1 MPIPESTRAKRA
13 GAARRQS
20 LASPARTVGRWQLDE
35 PLGQGRLGCVYAARP
50 CGTGDATPASYA
62 VKLLRDEWQGE
73 ATLVGLLARE
83 ALVGSEVCSPHLVS
97 VLEAR
102 VHEAPQFLVMPR
114 LDGTTL
120 ESKLSGGYRPT
131 VCEALW
137 IARQAAEALDAL
149 HQTGWLHGDVKPGNL
164 MISPEGHVTLIDL
177 GFARC
182 PAEFGSVIDRPLLG
196 TVHYLAPEQITS
208 TAIDIRAD
216 IYSLGAT
223 LLEMLTGQVPYQADD
238 LMELAKRHRTGEGA
252 DLRELAPMLPAQV
265 GELVEAM
272 LSRHPLRRP
281 QTPRE
286 LVDHLVSLEIATFA
300 AG

>member
-1 MPIPESTRAKRA
+1 
-13 GAARRQS
+13 
-20 LASPARTVGRWQLDE
+20 
-35 PLGQGRLGCVYAARP
+35 
-50 CGTGDATPASYA
+50 
-62 VKLLRDEWQGE
+62 VKVLRDEWQGE

-120 ESKLSGGYRPT
+120 QSQLSEGYRPT

-137 IARQAAEALDAL
+137 IARQTAEALDSL

-164 MISPEGHVTLIDL
+164 MVSPEGHVTLIDL
-177 GFARC
+177 GFARR
-182 PAEFGSVIDRPLLG
+182 PVEFGSVIDRPLLG

-208 TAIDIRAD
+208 TSVDIRAD

-223 LLEMLTGQVPYQADD
+223 LLEMLTGHVPYQADD
-238 LMELAKRHRTGEGA
+238 LMELARRQRANDVIDLQKVGPNIPPPVRDLIGA
-252 DLRELAPMLPAQV
+252 MI
-265 GELVEAM
+265 
-272 LSRHPLRRP
+272 SRHPLRRH

-286 LVDHLVSLEIATFA
+286 LVDRLVPLEITSLA
-300 AG
+300 AA